1 MANKKMIGRKPW
13 ISEQQGRRQPDAGG
27 WQVVYTGFILILLCF
42 FIMLTSFASLDHSRI
57 TQFVQSFSNAVSVF
71 EGGRSLEPGKT
82 VINADAMVVDKEDPI
97 ALLFETVKQ
106 AGEQSGL
113 EAVSIQRSDRGV
125 VMTLADRMLFQS
137 GEAKLSPSSYAL
149 LKKIGMI
156 VNSAH
161 ARVDIQGH
169 TDDQPI
175 RTHDFPSNWEL
186 STARA
191 VNVLRYLITDA
202 GTSPHRLS
210 AVGLSKYH
218 PLVPNTSAENKA
230 RNRRVEII
238 FRPESP

>member
-1 MANKKMIGRKPW
+1 MIERRPW
-13 ISEQQGRRQPDAGG
+13 ISEEPGRQQHDAGA
-27 WQVVYTGFILILLCF
+27 WQIVYTGFILILLCF

-106 AGEQSGL
+106 AGEQNGL
-113 EAVSIQRSDRGV
+113 EGISIQRSERGV
-125 VMTLADRMLFQS
+125 VMTLADKMLFES
-137 GEAKLSPSSYAL
+137 GEAVLSPSSHEL

-161 ARVDIQGH
+161 TRVDIQGH

-175 RTHDFPSNWEL
+175 RTPDFPSNWEL

-191 VNVLRYLITDA
+191 VNVLRYLVA
-202 GTSPHRLS
+202 EVGVSPHRLS

>member
-1 MANKKMIGRKPW
+1 MNGCKPW
-13 ISEQQGRRQPDAGG
+13 ISREPGRKQPDAGG
-27 WQVVYTGFILILLCF
+27 WQIVYTGFILILLCF
-42 FIMLTSFASLDHSRI
+42 FIMLTSFASLEHSRI
-57 TQFVQSFSNAVSVF
+57 MQFVQSFANAVSVF
-71 EGGRSLEPGKT
+71 DGGRSLEPGKT

-97 ALLFETVKQ
+97 ALLFEKVKQ
-106 AGEQSGL
+106 AGDKNGL
-113 EAVSIQRSDRGV
+113 DAVSIQRSDRGV
-125 VMTLADRMLFQS
+125 IMTLADKMLFES
-137 GEAKLSPSSYAL
+137 GQAELMAASHDL

-156 VNSAH
+156 VNGTQ

-175 RTHDFPSNWEL
+175 RTHAFPSNWEL

-191 VNVLRYLITDA
+191 VNVLRFMTAEA
-202 GTSPHRLS
+202 GVSPRRLS

-218 PLVPNTSAENKA
+218 PLVPNDSKKNRA

>member
-1 MANKKMIGRKPW
+1 MIGRKPW
-13 ISEQQGRRQPDAGG
+13 IFKDADHPQTDAGG

-42 FIMLTSFASLDHSRI
+42 FIMLTSFASLDHARI
-57 TQFVQSFSNAVSVF
+57 TQFVQSFANAVSVF
-71 EGGRSLEPGKT
+71 DGGRSLEPGKT
-82 VINADAMVVDKEDPI
+82 IIYADAMVVDKEDPI
-97 ALLFETVKQ
+97 ALLFEKIKQ
-106 AGEQSGL
+106 LGNQSGL
-113 EAVSIQRSDRGV
+113 DQVSIQRSERGII
-125 VMTLADRMLFQS
+125 MTLADKMLFES
-137 GEAKLSPSSYAL
+137 GEAVLSSSSHAL

-156 VNSAH
+156 IDSTQ

-175 RTHDFPSNWEL
+175 RTNAFPSNWEL

-202 GTSPHRLS
+202 GVPPGRLS

-218 PLVPNTSAENKA
+218 PLVPNASAENRA

-238 FRPESP
+238 FKPESP